1 MFQMDLSKGFQKV
14 FCLKSCSMEYIY
26 KYPKQYQIE
35 VEMGSLQLNPIE
47 SNYCLDLALNSI
59 AADTENIQPIV

>member
-1 MFQMDLSKGFQKV
+1 
-14 FCLKSCSMEYIY
+14 MEYIY